1 MAELAILYYLANRH
15 SKSFPCQSVTI
26 SVEAGEETHRVCFLA
41 PFYFCFKLFHQ
52 LIGYYDL
59 AKAGKATMKNKIGKI
74 LWSQRMD
81 GLS

>member
-1 MAELAILYYLANRH
+1 M
-15 SKSFPCQSVTI
+15 SVCHI
-26 SVEAGEETHRVCFLA
+26 SVEAGEETHCVCFLA
-41 PFYFCFKLFHQ
+41 PFYFCFKLFRQ

-81 GLS
+81 GLSVGAGEIGKTFKPSSNVKN